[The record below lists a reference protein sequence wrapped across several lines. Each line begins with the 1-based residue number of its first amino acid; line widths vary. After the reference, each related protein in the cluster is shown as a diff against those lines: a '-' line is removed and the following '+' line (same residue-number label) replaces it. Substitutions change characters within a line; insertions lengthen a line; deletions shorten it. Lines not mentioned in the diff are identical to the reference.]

1 MTIKEVMQGIY
12 DNQELLKEQIKKGDK
27 TANNVANLYNMVN
40 HFAEHVSITLLI
52 CAYEDWC
59 EENSI
64 TA

>member
-1 MTIKEVMQGIY
+1 MTIEEVIKGIY

-27 TANNVANLYNMVN
+27 TANNVANLYNMVRN
-40 HFAEHVSITLLI
+40 FAEHVSITLLI

-59 EENSI
+59 KENSI

>member
-40 HFAEHVSITLLI
+40 NFAEHVSVTLLI

-59 EENSI
+59 KENSI

>member
-27 TANNVANLYNMVN
+27 TANNVANLYNMVRS
-40 HFAEHVSITLLI
+40 FAEHVSVTLLI

-59 EENSI
+59 KENSI